1 MCHAANW
8 HKARQCFPFP
18 RWLFGPVSKGVRRPK
33 PLQVNYD
40 TVHLPYPLNMSEDR
54 KRKSKGYAPSCLNK
68 YSCLGV
74 LIKHTWKQ
82 SRVIFHVESKGF
94 GTYSWN
100 GTVSKQRGKCDVDLD
115 RQQDHSHILWETTLV
130 DWGFWKAFSWLKA
143 GGDPRVKLPFPWQNG
158 QWLQI
163 SHLFFFF
170 FRIYLFNV
178 LVVVGLCCCTWAFS
192 SCCMWVSHCSGFSCC
207 RREALA
213 PWALVVVVHGL
224 RYK

>member
-1 MCHAANW
+1 MIFSVTFFS
-8 HKARQCFPFP
+8 KVGRQD
-18 RWLFGPVSKGVRRPK
+18 RLLEVGGESWLRLKVLKW
-33 PLQVNYD
+33 PLV
-40 TVHLPYPLNMSEDR
+40 
-54 KRKSKGYAPSCLNK
+54 
-68 YSCLGV
+68 
-74 LIKHTWKQ
+74 
-82 SRVIFHVESKGF
+82 
-94 GTYSWN
+94 
-100 GTVSKQRGKCDVDLD
+100 
-115 RQQDHSHILWETTLV
+115 QQITHILWETTLV

-213 PWALVVVVHGL
+213 PWALVRTCSLPLQSAFFSIVIQVSSFLTWITIGFL
-224 RYK
+224 GGPYREPGWFSFF